1 MSTITPLQA
10 IRLTHNVLLKQL
22 ITKGRLIGITIIGL
36 LPILLGWVIGRQ
48 SDDPLEAGVGFISYM
63 GLSILIPIVAL
74 IFASASLGD
83 TREDGT
89 LVYLWLRPISRLSV
103 STGAWAASIT
113 IALPLTVIPITISAI
128 LLDAGNSVVTATII
142 TSILAV
148 LAYSGLFVTLGLI
161 VKNPVL
167 WGLAYIFI
175 WEAIVASFAKPAA
188 ALAVSGYSRAI
199 ITGRTNVEFDYLFDP
214 SQNVSILMLIII
226 SIAGIALSSARLNR
240 LEVP

>member
-1 MSTITPLQA
+1 MSTIRPLQA
-10 IRLTHNVLLKQL
+10 VRLTHSVLLKQL
-22 ITKGRLIGITIIGL
+22 ITKGRLIGIAIVGL
-36 LPILLGWVIGRQ
+36 LPILLGWVIGTQ
-48 SDDPLEAGVGFISYM
+48 SNDPLEAGVGFVSYM
-63 GLSILIPIVAL
+63 GLSILVPIVAL

-103 STGAWAASIT
+103 STGAWAASVT
-113 IALPLTVIPITISAI
+113 IALPLTAIPMTVSAI

-142 TSILAV
+142 TTILAV
-148 LAYSGLFVTLGLI
+148 VAYSGLFLTLGLI

-226 SIAGIALSSARLNR
+226 TIAGIVFSSARLNR

>member
-10 IRLTHNVLLKQL
+10 IRLTHSVLLKQL
-22 ITKGRLIGITIIGL
+22 ITKGRLIGIAIVGV
-36 LPILLGWVIGRQ
+36 LPILLGWVIGAQ
-48 SDDPLEAGVGFISYM
+48 SNDPLEAGVGFVSYM
-63 GLSILIPIVAL
+63 GLSILVPIVAL

-103 STGAWAASIT
+103 STGAWTASVT
-113 IALPLTVIPITISAI
+113 IALPLTVIPMTVSAL

-148 LAYSGLFVTLGLI
+148 VAYSGLFVTLGLI

-199 ITGRTNVEFDYLFDP
+199 ITGRTNVDFDYLFDP
-214 SQNVSILMLIII
+214 SQSVSILMLIII
-226 SIAGIALSSARLNR
+226 TIAGIALSSARLNR

>member
-22 ITKGRLIGITIIGL
+22 VTKGRLIGITIIGL

>member
-22 ITKGRLIGITIIGL
+22 ITKGRLIGIAIIGL

-48 SDDPLEAGVGFISYM
+48 SEDPLEAGVGFVSYM

-89 LVYLWLRPISRLSV
+89 LVYLWLRPISRTSV

-113 IALPLTVIPITISAI
+113 ITLPLTVIPMTISAI
-128 LLDAGNSVVTATII
+128 LLNAGNSVVTATII

-226 SIAGIALSSARLNR
+226 TVSGIALSSARLNR

>member
-1 MSTITPLQA
+1 MTTISPLRA
-10 IRLTHNVLLKQL
+10 TALTHNVLLKQL
-22 ITKGRLIGITIIGL
+22 ISKGRLIGISIIAL
-36 LPILLGWVIGRQ
+36 LPMLLGWVIGRR
-48 SDDPLEAGVGFISYM
+48 STNPLEAGVGFVSYM
-63 GLSILIPIVAL
+63 GLSILIPVVAL

-89 LVYLWLRPISRLSV
+89 LVYLWLRPIPRWSV
-103 STGAWAASIT
+103 TGGAWMASVT
-113 IALPLTVIPITISAI
+113 AALPLTVIPMAVAAI
-128 LLDAGNSVVTATII
+128 LLDAGNTLITATIL

-148 LAYSGLFVTLGLI
+148 CAYCGIFLLLGLL

-175 WEAIVASFAKPAA
+175 WEATIASFAKPAA

-199 ITGRTNVEFDYLFDP
+199 MAGKTGVEFDYLWSP
-214 SQNVSILMLIII
+214 SQGTSIFMLIVIVVVAI
-226 SIAGIALSSARLNR
+226 GLSTIRLNR

>member
-10 IRLTHNVLLKQL
+10 IRLTHSVLLKQL
-22 ITKGRLIGITIIGL
+22 ITKGRLIGIAIVGV
-36 LPILLGWVIGRQ
+36 LPILLGWVIGAQ
-48 SDDPLEAGVGFISYM
+48 SNDPLEAGVGFVSYM
-63 GLSILIPIVAL
+63 GLSILVPIVAL

-103 STGAWAASIT
+103 STGAWAASVT
-113 IALPLTVIPITISAI
+113 IALPLTVIPMTVSAL

-148 LAYSGLFVTLGLI
+148 VAYSGLFVTLGLI

-175 WEAIVASFAKPAA
+175 WETIVASFAKPAA

-214 SQNVSILMLIII
+214 SQSVSILMLIVIT
-226 SIAGIALSSARLNR
+226 IAGIALSSARLNR

>member
-10 IRLTHNVLLKQL
+10 IRLTHSVLLKQL
-22 ITKGRLIGITIIGL
+22 ITKGRLIGIAIVGV
-36 LPILLGWVIGRQ
+36 LPILLGWVIGAQ
-48 SDDPLEAGVGFISYM
+48 SNDPLEAGVGFVSYM
-63 GLSILIPIVAL
+63 GLSILVPIVAL

-103 STGAWAASIT
+103 STGAWAASVT
-113 IALPLTVIPITISAI
+113 IALPLTVIPMTVSAL

-148 LAYSGLFVTLGLI
+148 VAYSGLFVTLGLI

-167 WGLAYIFI
+167 RGLAYIFI

-214 SQNVSILMLIII
+214 SQSVSILMLIII
-226 SIAGIALSSARLNR
+226 TIAGIAFSSARLNR

>member
-10 IRLTHNVLLKQL
+10 IRLTHSVLLKQL
-22 ITKGRLIGITIIGL
+22 ITKGRLIGIAIVGV
-36 LPILLGWVIGRQ
+36 LPILLGWAIGAQ
-48 SDDPLEAGVGFISYM
+48 SNDPLEAGVGFVSYM
-63 GLSILIPIVAL
+63 GLSILVPIVAL

-103 STGAWAASIT
+103 STGAWAASVT
-113 IALPLTVIPITISAI
+113 IALPLTVIPMTISAL

-148 LAYSGLFVTLGLI
+148 VAYSGLFVTLGLI

-214 SQNVSILMLIII
+214 AQSVSILMLIII
-226 SIAGIALSSARLNR
+226 TIAGIALSSARLNR

>member
-103 STGAWAASIT
+103 STGAWAASST

>member
-89 LVYLWLRPISRLSV
+89 LVYLWLRPISRFSV

-128 LLDAGNSVVTATII
+128 LLDTGNSVVTATII

>member
-128 LLDAGNSVVTATII
+128 LLDTGNSVVTATII

>member
-1 MSTITPLQA
+1 MSTITPFQA

-83 TREDGT
+83 AREDGT

-128 LLDAGNSVVTATII
+128 LLDTGNSVVTATII

>member
-89 LVYLWLRPISRLSV
+89 LVYLWLRPISRFSV

>member
-10 IRLTHNVLLKQL
+10 IRLTHSVLLKQL
-22 ITKGRLIGITIIGL
+22 ITKGRLIGIAIVGV
-36 LPILLGWVIGRQ
+36 LPILLGWVIGAQ
-48 SDDPLEAGVGFISYM
+48 SNDPLEAGVGFVSYM
-63 GLSILIPIVAL
+63 GLSILVPIVAL

-103 STGAWAASIT
+103 SAGAWAASIT
-113 IALPLTVIPITISAI
+113 IALPLTVIPMTVSAL

-142 TSILAV
+142 TSTLAV
-148 LAYSGLFVTLGLI
+148 VAYSGLFVTLGLI

-199 ITGRTNVEFDYLFDP
+199 ITGRTDIEFDYLFDP
-214 SQNVSILMLIII
+214 SQSVSILMLIII
-226 SIAGIALSSARLNR
+226 TIAGIAFSSARLNR

>member
-22 ITKGRLIGITIIGL
+22 ITKGRLIGIAIIGL

-48 SDDPLEAGVGFISYM
+48 SEDPLEAGVGFVSYM

-89 LVYLWLRPISRLSV
+89 LVYLWLRPISRTSV

-113 IALPLTVIPITISAI
+113 ITLPLTVIPMTISAI
-128 LLDAGNSVVTATII
+128 LLNAGNSVVTATII

-148 LAYSGLFVTLGLI
+148 IAYSGLFVTLGLI

-226 SIAGIALSSARLNR
+226 TVSGIALSSARLNR

>member
-22 ITKGRLIGITIIGL
+22 ITKGRLIGITITGL

>member
-1 MSTITPLQA
+1 MSSITPFQA

-22 ITKGRLIGITIIGL
+22 VTKGRLIGITIIGL

-128 LLDAGNSVVTATII
+128 LLDTGNSVVTATII

>member
-1 MSTITPLQA
+1 MSTITPFQA

>member
-1 MSTITPLQA
+1 MTRVSPLRA
-10 IRLTHNVLLKQL
+10 VTLTHNVLLKQL
-22 ITKGRLIGITIIGL
+22 ITKGRLIGITIFGL

-48 SDDPLEAGVGFISYM
+48 SDNPLEAGAGFISYM
-63 GLSILIPIVAL
+63 GLSILIPVVAL

-103 STGAWAASIT
+103 TGGAWAASAVIT
-113 IALPLTVIPITISAI
+113 LPLTVIPMTIAAI
-128 LLDAGNSVVTATII
+128 LLDVGSALIFATIL
-142 TSILAV
+142 TSV
-148 LAYSGLFVTLGLI
+148 LAALAYCGIFLLLGLL
-161 VKNPVL
+161 VKNPVI

-199 ITGRTNVEFDYLFDP
+199 ITGRTGVDFDFLFSP
-214 SQNVSILMLIII
+214 SQSISIFMLIVIMAV
-226 SIAGIALSSARLNR
+226 SMGITTFRLSRI
-240 LEVP
+240 EVP

>member
-22 ITKGRLIGITIIGL
+22 VTKGRLIGITIIGL

-83 TREDGT
+83 TREAGT